1 MTSTRTFVLPFIS
14 RRFTPPSPT
23 SPLAFI
29 PFCPSPCFL
38 PPTATVCSSTHLPFF
53 FQSLSP
59 FPLSLSLFVLAS
71 FTQKLRASVERGGM
85 QRNHSRDDA
94 RVYIRYIDLTNVF
107 SFIGYSGF
115 WLGKGIYGWRDR
127 RRRGGSGSM
136 VVALSRKRN

>member
-14 RRFTPPSPT
+14 RRFTPPP
-23 SPLAFI
+23 PLHSLSSLFV
-29 PFCPSPCFL
+29 PRRVSFHPPQLFVL
-38 PPTATVCSSTHLPFF
+38 PPISLF